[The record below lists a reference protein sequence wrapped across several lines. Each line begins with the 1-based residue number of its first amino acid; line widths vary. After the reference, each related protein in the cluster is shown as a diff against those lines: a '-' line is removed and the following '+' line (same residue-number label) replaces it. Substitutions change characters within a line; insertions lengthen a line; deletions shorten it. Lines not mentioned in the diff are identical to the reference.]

1 MYKCEQRKATTFYP
15 TNGTLCRHCL
25 RSHHYVVFSVD
36 WVLPYWCFPAV
47 HCCFY
52 VVVMSF
58 CHTGPRASDPLTSGI
73 SKSAI
78 VAQGLFCLQWG
89 CSHTFCYGHGVGDVE
104 YLGKLGWQCDICKKK
119 KKSLFLQEAVFY
131 AKMAFF
137 FFFCSVVLL
146 MGVEYFLW
154 ILASAGL
161 WCSVASTEKDLVV
174 H

>member
-1 MYKCEQRKATTFYP
+1 MGLETWNIWESWAG
-15 TNGTLCRHCL
+15 N
-25 RSHHYVVFSVD
+25 V
-36 WVLPYWCFPAV
+36 
-47 HCCFY
+47 
-52 VVVMSF
+52 
-58 CHTGPRASDPLTSGI
+58 I
-73 SKSAI
+73 SA
-78 VAQGLFCLQWG
+78 
-89 CSHTFCYGHGVGDVE
+89 
-104 YLGKLGWQCDICKKK
+104 KK